1 MINRAELKIPNNSL
15 YICGYFDY
23 FSFLPTIT
31 FKLSEAKQTY
41 LLFMR
46 KSFIGMWGMAAVL
59 SFGMM
64 LSACGSKETDAVD
77 STEVI
82 TEEVVETEELP
93 AAEPTEEEISDFVK
107 EFRKNLKF
115 SDWIDDGWEVEEENS
130 GVCHLN
136 ITNNNPVEIDGD
148 DYYISFRYEYLYGE
162 GVYEGETVKKSGVT
176 IAPGNKGRINYFY
189 TDDCGPLKP
198 KVNFKMTDR
207 QLYDKYHR

>member
-1 MINRAELKIPNNSL
+1 
-15 YICGYFDY
+15 
-23 FSFLPTIT
+23 
-31 FKLSEAKQTY
+31 
-41 LLFMR
+41 MR

-64 LSACGSKETDAVD
+64 LSACGSKETAAVD

-82 TEEVVETEELP
+82 PEEVVETEELP

>member
-1 MINRAELKIPNNSL
+1 MH
-15 YICGYFDY
+15 
-23 FSFLPTIT
+23 
-31 FKLSEAKQTY
+31 
-41 LLFMR
+41 
-46 KSFIGMWGMAAVL
+46 KSFIGVWVTGAVL
-59 SFGMM
+59 SFGGM
-64 LSACGSKETDAVD
+64 LTACSSKEASAADTSEVMAE
-77 STEVI
+77 EVI
-82 TEEVVETEELP
+82 EAEELP
-93 AAEPTEEEISDFVK
+93 SSEPTEEEISEFVK

-115 SDWIDDGWEVEEENS
+115 SEWIDDGWEAEEENS

-148 DYYISFRYEYLYGE
+148 DYYISFRYEYLYAE

-198 KVNFKMTDR
+198 KVHFKMTDR